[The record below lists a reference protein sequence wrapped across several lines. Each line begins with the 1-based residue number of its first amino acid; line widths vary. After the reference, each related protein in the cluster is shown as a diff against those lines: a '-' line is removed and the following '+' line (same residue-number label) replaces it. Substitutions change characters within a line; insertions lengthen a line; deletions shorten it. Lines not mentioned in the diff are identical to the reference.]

1 MQDWLLL
8 CAIGFLLSIFLV
20 FSYLLYSGLL
30 SEVVVLTGSPP
41 IKKIT
46 IVYKFVQGP
55 YKNCGQVL
63 TEANSIG
70 PKLPCIGVFY
80 DDPKK
85 VAGPQCRSAIGS
97 IVSEGE
103 NKPSGDLLKKYKTSG
118 FNVYSFPEV
127 THVVTASFPHRTFL
141 SIILG
146 VRRVYPQLTRYIK
159 ERRLCAHPFIEVY
172 REGQVLYIAP
182 LARQGDF
189 YVPEAREL
197 STQEDSLSESD
208 VSGAES
214 NSECSLGSGIALS
227 DSRASS
233 MTTSSLHS
241 GPVWEPPDRQSRD
254 RSTGDASAKGM
265 DWEQNGRQSEQQEN
279 EETEETL
286 CQGESVQKSQMGS
299 TQELWGVVGE
309 EE

>member
-1 MQDWLLL
+1 MPDWLYL
-8 CAIGFLLSIFLV
+8 CATGFVCSV
-20 FSYLLYSGLL
+20 FIIASFCIYSVLL

-46 IVYKFVQGP
+46 FAYKFIQGS
-55 YKNCGQVL
+55 YKNCGHVFK
-63 TEANSIG
+63 ESRSIG

-80 DDPKK
+80 DDPEK
-85 VAGPQCRSAIGS
+85 VPGPDRRCAVGS

-103 NKPSGDLLKKYKTSG
+103 DKTPEDLLQKYKTSG
-118 FNVYSFPEV
+118 FSVFSFPEV
-127 THVVTASFPHRTFL
+127 THAVAASFPHRTSL
-141 SIILG
+141 SIVLG

-172 REGQVLYIAP
+172 RAGQIHYVAP

-189 YVPEAREL
+189 YVPEVRPQ

-214 NSECSLGSGIALS
+214 NSECSLGSGVALS
-227 DSRASS
+227 DSRESS
-233 MTTSSLHS
+233 VNRSSVHS
-241 GPVWEPPDRQSRD
+241 GAPRGSYDRQSRTRRSRYKERSWD
-254 RSTGDASAKGM
+254 RH
-265 DWEQNGRQSEQQEN
+265 GRQEKR
-279 EETEETL
+279 EETRCE
-286 CQGESVQKSQMGS
+286 GESVQKSQDVS